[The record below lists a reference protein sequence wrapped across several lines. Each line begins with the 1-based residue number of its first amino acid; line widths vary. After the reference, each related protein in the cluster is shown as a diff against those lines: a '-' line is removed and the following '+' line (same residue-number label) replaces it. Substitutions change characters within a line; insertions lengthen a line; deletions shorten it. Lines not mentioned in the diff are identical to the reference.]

1 MGVEEGEEIQ
11 NKATDNLFN
20 KIIAEK
26 FPNLE
31 NKRVTQIQEAY
42 RTPNHQDQKGNTPR
56 HIIIKIL
63 NIQNKERLVK
73 ASKEKTQVTYK
84 GNPMTVTRF
93 LNTNSKCKKVVERHI
108 PGPERKQLST

>member
-63 NIQNKERLVK
+63 NIQNKDRILQPQK
-73 ASKEKTQVTYK
+73 RKDWSHIKRNPSK
-84 GNPMTVTRF
+84 
-93 LNTNSKCKKVVERHI
+93 
-108 PGPERKQLST
+108 